1 MADFYHAKTCRAE
14 RVNRFPDKCVKK
26 CVNLFRDINIIIIS
40 RPSGNFP
47 DHPETF
53 QTIRN
58 LSRPSA
64 NFPDHLKTFQI
75 ICKLSRPSGKF
86 PDHLG
91 SFQTMWEVTRTSGNL
106 CILACI
112 LMVDFIDTRKN
123 FPDAQKLLGWQCHH
137 ETLVFLSLI

>member
-1 MADFYHAKTCRAE
+1 MKST
-14 RVNRFPDKCVKK
+14 
-26 CVNLFRDINIIIIS
+26 IIIS
-40 RPSGNFP
+40 RPAGNFP

-53 QTIRN
+53 QTIR
-58 LSRPSA
+58 
-64 NFPDHLKTFQI
+64 
-75 ICKLSRPSGKF
+75 KLSRPSGKF

-123 FPDAQKLLGWQCHH
+123 FPVAQKLSRRQCLH
-137 ETLVFLSLI
+137 ETWVFLSVCLSVSL